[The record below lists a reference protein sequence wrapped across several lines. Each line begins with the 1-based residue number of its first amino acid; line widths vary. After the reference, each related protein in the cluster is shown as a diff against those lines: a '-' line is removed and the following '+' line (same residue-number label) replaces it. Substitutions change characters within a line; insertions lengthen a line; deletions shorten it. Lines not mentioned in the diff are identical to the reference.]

1 MSDALLIRDFLEP
14 VSPAF
19 IVGDVAINESQLGSH
34 IKIYENEFP
43 DLTGTDIILVG
54 VPDERGS
61 GNGNMKGE
69 APDCI
74 RKQLYQLYQW
84 HTDIRITDIGNI
96 KPGHSLADT
105 YAAVRTVT
113 QALIEE
119 KHTVIILGGSHDITL
134 AQYGAYAE
142 SKKIIEATCVDT
154 LINLVGESS
163 IRSENFLMEM
173 LTGEPNYLGH
183 YNHLAFQSYLVHPM
197 MLQTM
202 DKLRFDC
209 YRLGAI
215 KENIQEMEPVLRH
228 SHMLSI
234 DMAALAY
241 AYAPGSGI
249 SPNGLN
255 GEEICTLTRFAGM
268 SDQLSSIGIYG
279 YNTED
284 DINLFTAQQIAQM
297 IWYFIDGRAK
307 RQTEA
312 PLSERHHFNEFHVA
326 FNEIDTL
333 FLQSKRTG
341 RWWMQMPNGK
351 MTPCSQN
358 DYRLASHNE
367 IPERWFRVQERG

>member
-1 MSDALLIRDFLEP
+1 MSDALLIQDFLEP
-14 VSPAF
+14 VSPSY
-19 IVGDVAINESQLGSH
+19 ILGDISINESQLRSH
-34 IKIYENEFP
+34 IVIYDKYFP
-43 DLTGTDIILVG
+43 DLTEVDIIIVG
-54 VPDERGS
+54 IMDERGI
-61 GNGNMKGE
+61 GNGNTKGE

-74 RKQLYQLYQW
+74 RKQLYQLYHW
-84 HTDIRITDIGNI
+84 HTDTRIVDIGNI
-96 KPGHSLADT
+96 RSGHSLADT
-105 YAAVRTVT
+105 YAAVRTVIK
-113 QALIEE
+113 ALTEE
-119 KHTVIILGGSHDITL
+119 NHTVIILGGSHDLTL

-142 SKKIIEATCVDT
+142 SKKIIEATCIDT
-154 LINLVGESS
+154 LINLVGESAL
-163 IRSENFLMEM
+163 RSENFLMEM
-173 LTGEPNYLGH
+173 LTGEPNFIGH
-183 YNHLAFQSYLVHPM
+183 YNHLAFQSYLVHPA

-209 YRLGAI
+209 YRLGVI

-228 SHMLSI
+228 THMLSV
-234 DMAALAY
+234 DMCSLAY

-268 SDQLSSIGIYG
+268 SDQLSTIGIYG

-284 DINLFTAQQIAQM
+284 DVHLLTAQQIAQM

-312 PLSERHHFNEFHVA
+312 PLNERNQYNEFHVA

-351 MTPCSQN
+351 MIPCSQN